1 MKGFLKELASNNS
14 PSVNKTRKTVKQQ
27 HQEQLRIQSK
37 QFKVDI
43 ELLNKF
49 Y

>member
-27 HQEQLRIQSK
+27 QQEQLRIQSK
-37 QFKVDI
+37 HIKI
-43 ELLNKF
+43 NIKK
-49 Y
+49 

>member
-37 QFKVDI
+37 HIKI
-43 ELLNKF
+43 NIKK
-49 Y
+49 